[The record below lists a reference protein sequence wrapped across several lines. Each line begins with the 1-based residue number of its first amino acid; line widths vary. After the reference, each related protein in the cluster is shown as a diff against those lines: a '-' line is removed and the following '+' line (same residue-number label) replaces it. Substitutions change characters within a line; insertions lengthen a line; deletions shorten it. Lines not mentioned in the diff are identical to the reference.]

1 MSPMDGSPRTRCELL
16 RPRRSGD
23 LGRLKFR
30 RTEEPAAEGTRWIA
44 VSLCEGERT
53 VTRIFLAVAEMAL
66 GLALG
71 FGLAASVHAVATVP
85 FASVVSG

>member
-1 MSPMDGSPRTRCELL
+1 M
-16 RPRRSGD
+16 
-23 LGRLKFR
+23 
-30 RTEEPAAEGTRWIA
+30 
-44 VSLCEGERT
+44 
-53 VTRIFLAVAEMAL
+53 TRIFLAVAEMAL